1 MELKDIKAIN
11 NRAIPTEKP
20 TIEEKVASGIGVEGT
35 TG

>member
-1 MELKDIKAIN
+1 MELTGLKQIN
-11 NRAIPTEKP
+11 NKYTPETGP

>member
-1 MELKDIKAIN
+1 MELTGLKQIEN
-11 NRAIPTEKP
+11 GYIPTKKP

>member
-1 MELKDIKAIN
+1 MELKNIKAIN
-11 NRAIPTEKP
+11 NGYIPSEKP

>member
-1 MELKDIKAIN
+1 MELKELKQIN
-11 NRAIPTEKP
+11 NGMIPAEKP